1 MPRVFLGMGSNA
13 GARRLEFLVAAYRQL
28 AEMRELRVVDA
39 SPLYETE
46 PWERAPGGGPDEQ
59 QQWHLNCVIA
69 IDTSLSPAA
78 LLERMQAVE
87 AALERERPPGTPEER
102 RSAPHTMD
110 IDILFYENRVLSV
123 PDDLHIP
130 HLLLH
135 ERGFVLRPLADI
147 APDLEHPVLYQT
159 IRQLLEELSDEH
171 AVRPAPYPQRWFE
184 G

>member
-1 MPRVFLGMGSNA
+1 MPRVFLGLGSNA
-13 GARRLEFLVAAYRQL
+13 GARRLDFLRAAYREL
-28 AEMRELRVVDA
+28 AAMGELQVIDT

-46 PWERAPGGGPDEQ
+46 PWEREPGAGSDE

-69 IDTSLSPAA
+69 VETTLSPAE

-87 AALERERPPGTPEER
+87 TALERQRPPGTPEVR
-102 RSAPHTMD
+102 RFALRTMD
-110 IDILFYENRVLSV
+110 IDILLYGDRVLSV

-135 ERGFVLRPLADI
+135 EREFVLRPLADI
-147 APDLEHPVLYQT
+147 APDLRHPILYQT
-159 IRQLLEELSDEH
+159 IRELLEELTDEH
-171 AVRPAPYPQRWFE
+171 EVRPAPYPRRWFE

>member
-1 MPRVFLGMGSNA
+1 MPRVFLGLGSNA
-13 GARRLEFLVAAYRQL
+13 GPRRLQFLVAAYRQL
-28 AEMRELRVVDA
+28 AEMGELRVVDA

-46 PWERAPGGGPDEQ
+46 PWEREPGRGTDEEA
-59 QQWHLNCVIA
+59 WHLNCVVA
-69 IDTSLSPAA
+69 VETALPPAA

-87 AALERERPPGTPEER
+87 AALERHRPPGTPEER
-102 RSAPHTMD
+102 RAALHTMD
-110 IDILFYENRVLSV
+110 IDILFYEDRVLST

-159 IRQLLEELSDEH
+159 VRQLLDELRDEH
-171 AVRPAPYPQRWFE
+171 EVRPAPYPRRWFE

>member
-1 MPRVFLGMGSNA
+1 MPRVFLGLGSNA
-13 GARRLEFLVAAYRQL
+13 GDRRLDFLRAAYREL
-28 AEMRELRVVDA
+28 VAMREMRVIDA

-46 PWERAPGGGPDEQ
+46 PWEREPGAGTEE

-69 IDTSLSPAA
+69 IDTTLSPAE

-87 AALERERPPGTPEER
+87 TALERERLPGTPELR
-102 RSAPHTMD
+102 RFALHTMD
-110 IDILFYENRVLSV
+110 IDILLYEDRVLSV

-135 ERGFVLRPLADI
+135 EREFVLRPLADL
-147 APDLEHPVLYQT
+147 APDLRHPILYQT
-159 IRQLLEELSDEH
+159 IRELLEELQDEH
-171 AVRPAPYPQRWFE
+171 EVRPAPYPRRWFE